1 MTSEPRSNPSTPRP
15 VTHTERKRHYT
26 PESRAR
32 EFVDGDGVVWTVR
45 EIVPEPRSSLYR
57 TLLTRPGYEHGW
69 LSFRSQ
75 GLSCRI
81 APFPED
87 WRSLSDYEIERWC
100 MRARDAARIRRQ
112 GADGTS

>member
-1 MTSEPRSNPSTPRP
+1 MMSEPRSDQSPPRP
-15 VTHTERKRHYT
+15 GTERPTYYT
-26 PESRAR
+26 PDSRAR

-45 EIVPEPRSSLYR
+45 EIVLEPRSSRYR

-81 APFPED
+81 APFPEN
-87 WRSLSDYEIERWC
+87 WRTISDYELERWC

-112 GADGTS
+112 GGSGAS